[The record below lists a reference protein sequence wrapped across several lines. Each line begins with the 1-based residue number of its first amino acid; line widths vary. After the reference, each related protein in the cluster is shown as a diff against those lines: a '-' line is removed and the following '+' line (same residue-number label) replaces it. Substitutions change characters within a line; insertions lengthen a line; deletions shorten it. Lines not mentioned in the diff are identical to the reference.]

1 MARAARDGPDPWIV
15 LDASLDAEER
25 ALAGPEAR
33 WTRSDD
39 DDDDDDGARED
50 DASASKFSTS
60 SRLLQLLPR
69 VDDVD
74 LLVGD
79 VVVLWLYSLTQKVA
93 SVAASSSFPGW
104 LARVSLNPS
113 SLSSWLSESGWI
125 IATWTFTSTC
135 LGAYAIGNENARAGS
150 VLSIE
155 DGEMREAVLG
165 AAKGWAAWSV
175 PAAAGLA
182 WLSEHQELHTSFPLG
197 TELGCVLGVM
207 ISWRAYVKVI
217 GLMGWWREGRTRS
230 EREEEDWKFFFD
242 ALAAAAVVAVAGGV
256 LDFVLAGG
264 GEWGGR
270 RGDARARCRERVRVE
285 RTSNEHRGRLRATTT
300 RRERRRPCVYFL
312 RDGEK

>member
-1 MARAARDGPDPWIV
+1 MATARARASAAVASRPRRVREVARAATTARAAPSRTRDRARSTRAWWSISTRPLAEAPNRNRPR
-15 LDASLDAEER
+15 ASSPSSLR
-25 ALAGPEAR
+25 ARSP
-33 WTRSDD
+33 SDD

-264 GEWGGR
+264 GEWGG
-270 RGDARARCRERVRVE
+270 
-285 RTSNEHRGRLRATTT
+285 SSW
-300 RRERRRPCVYFL
+300 
-312 RDGEK
+312 